1 MYKFLYLK
9 SLCVSM
15 LQADPNQLEA
25 QLDNGLIMGH
35 AYSITAVSLVSCL
48 TFVHLSGFP
57 LLTSQRKGQLL
68 CVQNLC
74 ATGPGDFF
82 SLFFLLVLLSSI

>member
-1 MYKFLYLK
+1 
-9 SLCVSM
+9 M

-48 TFVHLSGFP
+48 AFVHLSGFP

-74 ATGPGDFF
+74 AMGPGDFF
-82 SLFFLLVLLSSI
+82 FLFFFLLVFLSSI